1 MIDKVSSEIRS
12 RMMAS
17 VKSRDTKPE
26 IQIRHTLHRMGFRY
40 RLHVNQLPGKPD
52 MVFPKYRAVIQ
63 VNGCFWHAHGCAKSQ
78 LPKTKVEFWR
88 EKIGKN
94 KERDK
99 INIDKLLS
107 QGWRVL
113 IWWEC
118 NTKNSEKFKISLV
131 KAAEWLLS
139 NEPYLEID

>member
-1 MIDKVSSEIRS
+1 
-12 RMMAS
+12 MAS
-17 VKSRDTKPE
+17 VKSRNTKPE
-26 IQIRHTLHRMGFRY
+26 IQIRHMLHRMGFRY
-40 RLHVNQLPGKPD
+40 RLHVNHLPGKPD

-63 VNGCFWHAHGCAKSQ
+63 VNGCFWHAHGCAKSK
-78 LPKTKVEFWR
+78 LPKTRVEFWR

-99 INIDKLLS
+99 MNIEKLLGH
-107 QGWRVL
+107 GWRVL
-113 IWWEC
+113 VWWEC
-118 NTKNSEKFKISLV
+118 NTKNSEKFKISLG

>member
-1 MIDKVSSEIRS
+1 MADIVNSKIRS
-12 RMMAS
+12 QMMAS

-26 IQIRHTLHRMGFRY
+26 IQIRHMLHRMGFRY
-40 RLHVNQLPGKPD
+40 RLHVNHLPGKPD

-63 VNGCFWHAHGCAKSQ
+63 VNGCFWHAHGCAKSK
-78 LPKTKVEFWR
+78 LPKTRVEFWR

-99 INIDKLLS
+99 MNIEKLII

-113 IWWEC
+113 VWWEC
-118 NTKNSEKFKISLV
+118 NTKNSEKFKISLE

-139 NEPYLEID
+139 NEPYMEID

>member
-63 VNGCFWHAHGCAKSQ
+63 VNGCFWHAHGCAKSK
-78 LPKTKVEFWR
+78 LPKTRVEFWR

-99 INIDKLLS
+99 MNIEKLII

-113 IWWEC
+113 VWWEC
-118 NTKNSEKFKISLV
+118 NTKNSEKFKISLE

-139 NEPYLEID
+139 NEPYMEID